1 LELKTKLAIIEKAFK
16 MTDESQS
23 LDQTLDQTLNK
34 TDFGHMI
41 NENKTAILIG
51 AAIIVAL
58 IVGFSV
64 YSSQSEKAYQESL
77 SEAYV
82 FEQEVLSA
90 YNEDKI
96 KSDVFIQKVKELPAN
111 VKGTNTIVPALFVSL
126 DKLVKDGKEKE
137 AITILENWKT
147 NYSGGTFMA
156 YFMGLKLAPL
166 YEDNQMYDKA
176 IDLLQTMIS
185 SKVEVVKARLYL
197 DLGRIYLK
205 KGNKEKAN
213 ENFNFIISNYK
224 DSEFAQ
230 TATLYLGK

>member
-1 LELKTKLAIIEKAFK
+1 

-41 NENKTAILIG
+41 NENKVGILIAG
-51 AAIIVAL
+51 AVLVAAII
-58 IVGFSV
+58 GFSL
-64 YSSQSEKAYQESL
+64 YSTQSEKAYQKSL

-82 FEQEVLSA
+82 FEQDVLNA
-90 YNEDKI
+90 FNQDKI
-96 KSDVFIQKVKELPAN
+96 NADEFIKKIKELPAN
-111 VKGTNTIVPALFVSL
+111 VKGTNAIVPALFVSL
-126 DKLVKDGKEKE
+126 DKLVKDGKQKE
-137 AITILENWKT
+137 AIEILENWKA
-147 NYSGGTFMA
+147 NYSSGTFMS

-176 IDLLQTMIS
+176 IDLLQSMIA

-197 DLGRIYLK
+197 NLGRIYLK
-205 KGNKEKAN
+205 KGDKSKAE
-213 ENFNFIISNYK
+213 ENFNFIITNYK
-224 DSEFAQ
+224 DSEFAK